1 MGDVV
6 VALNGAPLSGS
17 ASSAFRA
24 FAVGTSVTFGL
35 ASAGVN
41 FLEHASGLGIDR
53 DGESGATPIGRLALR
68 QRRRRSTTSELGP
81 STSFR
86 STFPTNDVEIN
97 VPHQRRRRST
107 FPSTSE
113 ISKLEE
119 ITKLPLDGDHES
131 PRRRRSQNSKH
142 SNTSSEGQI
151 PPLQQQGAPS
161 PAVVPALDELGKM
174 GTSGELAGAMSP
186 GMSVT
191 GASGRRRRHDSSSF
205 RPRTKIGTSDELAG
219 AISPGMSVTG
229 ASGRRR
235 RHDSSRVRPRTESAE
250 EVTL

>member
-191 GASGRRRRHDSSSF
+191 GASGRSSACRSPSSF

-235 RHDSSRVRPRTESAE
+235 RHTSRVRPRTESAE